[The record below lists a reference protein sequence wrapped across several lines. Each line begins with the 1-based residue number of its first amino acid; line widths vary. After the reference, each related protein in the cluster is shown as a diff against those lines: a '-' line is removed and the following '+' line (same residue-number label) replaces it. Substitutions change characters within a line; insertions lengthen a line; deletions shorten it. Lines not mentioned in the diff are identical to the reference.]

1 MDKQVSHKE
10 GRIGEQ
16 GHSPMTSEPAGVCRR
31 HVFISAGESSGDV
44 HGAALVRAILRQQPE
59 TRISAL
65 GGPLMRQA
73 GAELAADLTGHAVMG
88 LVEGIRHV
96 GQIYS
101 VFRKV
106 VKRVAADRP
115 DAVVLIDYPEFNL
128 RLARRANK
136 LGIPV
141 IYYITP
147 QLWAW
152 RQWRVKI
159 LEKYVDKVLVIFPF
173 EEEFYHRHN
182 VAAEFVGHPLVDEL
196 AAVPD
201 RAASRRALSLP
212 EDATVIGLLPGSRRK
227 EIDANFPIMARAAQ
241 AIRDRLGKPV
251 TFLVAKAP
259 SISLQQLQDFVE
271 RFGLD
276 AKIIC
281 DDTYRA
287 VRSSDLLLIA
297 SGTATVEAMIL
308 GTPMVVVYRVSTL
321 TWTLFIRLMKVTH
334 YAMVNIIA
342 GREIVPECIQWKASS
357 ELIAREVLD
366 ILLTDRA
373 ARMTRDLAETTKLLR
388 RPTAAEDPGE
398 ATDVPSR
405 VAARILQFIERKWK
419 NGPS

>member
-1 MDKQVSHKE
+1 
-10 GRIGEQ
+10 
-16 GHSPMTSEPAGVCRR
+16 MTREPAGTCRR
-31 HVFISAGESSGDV
+31 HIFISAGESSGDV
-44 HGAALVRAILRQQPE
+44 HGAALVRAILRHQPE

-65 GGPLMRQA
+65 GGPLMREA
-73 GAELAADLTGHAVMG
+73 GAELVADLTGHAVVG

-96 GQIYS
+96 GQIWP
-101 VFRKV
+101 VFRLV
-106 VKRVAADRP
+106 VKCLAADRP

-128 RLARRANK
+128 RLARRARK

-141 IYYITP
+141 IYYISP

-173 EEEFYHRHN
+173 EEEFYRRHG
-182 VAAEFVGHPLVDEL
+182 VVAEFVGHPLVDEL
-196 AAVPD
+196 AGVPD

-212 EDATVIGLLPGSRRK
+212 CDATVIGLLPGSRRK
-227 EIDANFPIMARAAQ
+227 EIEANFPIMLRAAH
-241 AIRDRLGKPV
+241 AIRAELGRPV
-251 TFLVAKAP
+251 IFLVAKAP
-259 SISLQQLQDFVE
+259 SIDVHLLQDAVS
-271 RFGLD
+271 RLRLD
-276 AKIIC
+276 AKIIS

-321 TWTLFIRLMKVTH
+321 TWVLFIKLMRVAH

-342 GREIVPECIQWKASS
+342 GREIVPECIQWKASP
-357 ELIAREVLD
+357 ELIAREALD
-366 ILLTDRA
+366 ILRAGRA

-388 RPTAAEDPGE
+388 RPIDAGQPGE
-398 ATDVPSR
+398 AADVPSR
-405 VAARILQFIERKWK
+405 VAASILQLIERKTAESS
-419 NGPS
+419 PP